1 MEYAC
6 IFSTRYC
13 VYVLMEEFMSVVVD
27 MEVVDKRETNG
38 VSTDMKRER
47 LRQLLLR
54 HEQGLDISEL
64 VTDTSFVIQ
73 KLVKDLKGIHS
84 FNLFCNALI

>member
-1 MEYAC
+1 
-6 IFSTRYC
+6 
-13 VYVLMEEFMSVVVD
+13 MEEFMSVVVD

>member
-1 MEYAC
+1 
-6 IFSTRYC
+6 
-13 VYVLMEEFMSVVVD
+13 MSVVVD
-27 MEVVDKRETNG
+27 MEVVNKRETKR
-38 VSTDMKRER
+38 VSTDMKRQR

-64 VTDTSFVIQ
+64 VTVASFVIQ
-73 KLVKDLKGIHS
+73 KLVKDFKGIHS